1 MCLSPSNTEP
11 FDDAAAVEIF
21 INRNLDRLVAAC
33 RAEMLKRPELEKFVK
48 PLHID
53 HSEDWVRNAISLFG
67 MCIRHCT
74 GPAAEWH
81 DEVGGLNF
89 TSGLNMAEANAFLGI
104 LRNAALQL
112 VWNAVDSG
120 EFGRERQSELVQT
133 ILRAYDHAL
142 ALQAEAYVRESK
154 RHLHEVNRQLEF
166 RKEMFDRDIALAELV
181 QKKFIPNS
189 FKTANFEAE
198 VRYVPT
204 TGIGGDHAG
213 IFELSPERVYVTIY
227 DVTGHGIASA
237 LVAEIVNSQL
247 RTMLRRQVDSSF
259 QYAVEPVDI
268 IRELNALV
276 HDDFQPLGML
286 ISFFAALVDSSAGT
300 ITYSGAGHPPAILQ
314 CCSAQNIIELV
325 SQNIMLGA
333 VEDCVLGEGQDS
345 VPLHESDRLIV
356 YTDGIIESGDAK
368 RKMLGIDGLEEIIKQ
383 HYDSSPKN
391 LANEIL
397 AVARKL
403 NEKNVTDD
411 MSLILL
417 DILGGPQPCSDNIV
431 VP

>member
-1 MCLSPSNTEP
+1 MCSSPSNTEP
-11 FDDAAAVEIF
+11 LDDATAIEIF

-67 MCIRHCT
+67 MCIRRCT

-104 LRNAALQL
+104 LRNATLQL

-120 EFGRERQSELVQT
+120 EFERGRQSELVQT

-198 VRYVPT
+198 VRYVPV

-213 IFELSPERVYVTIY
+213 IFELSPGRVYVTVY

-247 RTMLRRQVDSSF
+247 RAMLRRQVDSSF

-268 IRELNALV
+268 IRELNTLV
-276 HDDFQPLGML
+276 HDEFQPLGML
-286 ISFFAALVDSSAGT
+286 ISFFAALVDSPAGT

-314 CCSAQNIIELV
+314 CCSAHNIIELV

-333 VEDCVLGEGQDS
+333 VEDCVLNEGQDS

-368 RKMLGIDGLEEIIKQ
+368 RKMLGVEGLEEIVKQ
-383 HYDSSPKN
+383 HYDSSPKD
-391 LANEIL
+391 LADEIL

-417 DILGGPQPCSDNIV
+417 DILGGHQPCSDKTIA
-431 VP
+431 P